1 MPALPV
7 PRQADW
13 SDNIYNLATIRVVI
27 IIGVAYLVKSLYNLV
42 ASIWG
47 TRSASIAAGEP
58 PFLPIV
64 TYAPELY
71 RADS

>member
-7 PRQADW
+7 PQQADW
-13 SDNIYNLATIRVVI
+13 SDNIYILATIRVVVI
-27 IIGVAYLVKSLYNLV
+27 FGVAYLIKSLYNLM

-58 PFLPIV
+58 SFLSIV
-64 TYAPELY
+64 NYAPELY